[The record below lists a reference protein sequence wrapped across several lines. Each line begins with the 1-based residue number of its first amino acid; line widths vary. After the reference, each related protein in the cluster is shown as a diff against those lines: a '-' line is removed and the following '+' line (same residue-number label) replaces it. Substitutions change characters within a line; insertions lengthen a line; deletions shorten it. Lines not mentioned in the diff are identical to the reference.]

1 MKITLEEMRA
11 FIAVVDSGSVTAAAA
26 QNGLTV
32 SAISRALLRLE
43 EKMNS
48 TLLYRTTRRLKL
60 SEEGA
65 LFLQKARDVVQLA
78 QEAEDVL
85 MNHKE
90 IPSGTLRIDA
100 STPVQLHVIAPLVT
114 QFHERY
120 PQIRLELT
128 NYEGITNLLEKQ
140 TDMAFRF
147 GPLADSSLHATLM
160 GYTRQRILASP
171 RYLQQHGE
179 PKTPEELA
187 QHTLL
192 GFITP
197 ESLNT
202 WPLYNGNK
210 KGLKITPSLAAG
222 SGEIICNLARS
233 GAGIACI
240 SDFVTH
246 EMREN
251 GEFRQV
257 LTSYTYENKL
267 PINAVYYRSQAL
279 SPRLRCF
286 IDFVLQHSQCFK
298 RPG

>member
-140 TDMAFRF
+140 TDIAFRF
-147 GPLADSSLHATLM
+147 GPLPDSSLHATLM

-179 PKTPEELA
+179 PKTPEDLA

-192 GFITP
+192 GFIAP

-210 KGLKITPSLAAG
+210 KGLKITPSLAAS

-298 RPG
+298 RTG